1 MLLLDSSRYGKMM
14 KDLFEETVKWNL
26 EMNLGDILK
35 EETALEELK
44 TKISRSR
51 LSEMTVKQPAL
62 KK

>member
-1 MLLLDSSRYGKMM
+1 MLLVDSSRYGKMM

>member
-1 MLLLDSSRYGKMM
+1 M